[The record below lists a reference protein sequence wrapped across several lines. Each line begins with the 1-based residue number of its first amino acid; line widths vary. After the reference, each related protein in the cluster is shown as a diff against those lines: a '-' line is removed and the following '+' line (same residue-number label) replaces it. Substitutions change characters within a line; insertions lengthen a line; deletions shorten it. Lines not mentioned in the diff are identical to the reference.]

1 MPLCKLKEHKYWEDK
16 YKEQSEVII
25 DDRISELPSQ
35 AFEGDKDLRFISLPD
50 SVTKI
55 CFRAFKDCTA
65 LEKIIIP
72 STVTSIGNNA
82 FENCE
87 KLKAVELAQGLTEIY
102 SGVFI
107 NCKSLEYIR
116 IPEGVT
122 RIGSNAFCY
131 CLSLRKVYLPDSLE
145 EIEDFAFSGCKNL
158 RIVEGGASLRKIGDY
173 AFSDCNS
180 LSKFKISSSVE
191 KISDTA
197 FSDSG
202 LRVPDSILV
211 KLRDEYVSGNVVRI
225 PEGVLSIM
233 QGALS
238 ETEKLRCNEIILP
251 DSLRNI
257 SYNAFFSE
265 PFFIFEQISEAE
277 QRLSRLPQ
285 KMNMPLNYFR
295 QETQFD
301 EKMAFMLADTVWKD
315 YVTDEDFEYM
325 LLHQNSRTA
334 QEGACDRLSENCSY
348 HLSNML
354 ELTDNSPNQLE
365 HLAAY
370 AASYPKKIDLSL
382 LKALKKRSSLNKA
395 YNALEILDKYCFT
408 ILRECKD
415 EIIDFCLEDFSPY
428 IAERYFRD
436 YSSLNPVISC
446 VRYRDSD
453 KYLPDYLVKCVLAAY
468 MSQLPENIDKLEVY
482 INDKIVV
489 DNYDDLCIVSEADC
503 IAAEFDT
510 ESFKRV
516 IDSLPIYDYS
526 FLPPICRYGSADI
539 LDRICCQIAETEN
552 HCYASPSVW
561 LSVAKKS
568 LALSDNDEASAFLE
582 GIRYAE
588 SNGDESDYEFYDEEF
603 DNEDEFYDEEF
614 DEGDGAFVCSP
625 GVYVSYDDGFDEEK
639 YDDEFGD
646 DDEFYDDEFDD
657 ESEDD
662 EFDDDEFE
670 DDDGVVVACSSYAY
684 GFCDE
689 GLDEE
694 QLEEAFRVDDYDD
707 EFFYED
713 DDEYLL

>member
-1 MPLCKLKEHKYWEDK
+1 MPLCKLNEHKFWEGK

-50 SVTKI
+50 SVTNI

-122 RIGSNAFCY
+122 RIGSNAFCD

-145 EIEDFAFSGCKNL
+145 EIEDFAFSGCENL
-158 RIVEGGASLRKIGDY
+158 RVVEGGASLRKIGDY
-173 AFSDCNS
+173 AFCKCYA
-180 LSKFKISSSVE
+180 LSKFRISPSVE

-202 LRVPDSILV
+202 FRVPDNILV
-211 KLRDEYVSGNVVRI
+211 NLRDEYVSGNVVRI
-225 PEGVLSIM
+225 PEGVLSVTE
-233 QGALS
+233 GALS
-238 ETEKLRCNEIILP
+238 GTEKLLCNEIILP
-251 DSLRNI
+251 ESLRNI

-301 EKMAFMLADTVWKD
+301 AKMAFMLADTVWKD

-325 LLHQNSRTA
+325 LLYQNSRTA

-354 ELTDNSPNQLE
+354 ELTDNSLNQLE

-453 KYLPDYLVKCVLAAY
+453 KYVPDYLVKCVLAAY
-468 MSQLPENIDKLEVY
+468 MSQLPENIDKLEAD
-482 INDKIVV
+482 INDKIVL
-489 DNYDDLCIVSEADC
+489 DNYDDLCIVSEADY

-516 IDSLPIYDYS
+516 IDSLPIYAYS

-539 LDRICCQIAETEN
+539 LDRICCQIVETEN
-552 HCYASPSVW
+552 NCYAFPSVW

-588 SNGDESDYEFYDEEF
+588 SNGDEEDCYDEFDEEEIDEEEIDEEEIDEEEIDEEDCYDEF
-603 DNEDEFYDEEF
+603 DEDEFE
-614 DEGDGAFVCSP
+614 
-625 GVYVSYDDGFDEEK
+625 
-639 YDDEFGD
+639 
-646 DDEFYDDEFDD
+646 
-657 ESEDD
+657 
-662 EFDDDEFE
+662 DDEFE

-694 QLEEAFRVDDYDD
+694 KLEEAFRVDDYDD
-707 EFFYED
+707 EFFDED

>member
-55 CFRAFKDCTA
+55 CFHAFKDCTA

-72 STVTSIGNNA
+72 STVTSIDNYA
-82 FENCE
+82 FESCE
-87 KLKAVELAQGLTEIY
+87 NLKAVELAQGLTEINN
-102 SGVFI
+102 GVFT
-107 NCKSLEYIR
+107 NCQSLEYIR

-122 RIGSNAFCY
+122 KIGAYAFCD
-131 CLSLRKVYLPDSLE
+131 CLSIRKVYLPDSLE
-145 EIEDFAFSGCKNL
+145 EIEDFAFSGCENL
-158 RIVEGGASLRKIGDY
+158 RVVEGGASLRKIGDY
-173 AFSDCNS
+173 AFCKCYA
-180 LSKFKISSSVE
+180 LSKFRISPSVE
-191 KISDTA
+191 NISDTA

-202 LRVPDSILV
+202 FRVPDSILV
-211 KLRDEYVSGNVVRI
+211 KLKDEYIDANTVRI
-225 PEGVLSIM
+225 PEGILSVTE
-233 QGALS
+233 GALS
-238 ETEKLRCNEIILP
+238 ETKKLSCNEIILP
-251 DSLRNI
+251 DSLKNI
-257 SYNAFFSE
+257 SYNAFFGT

-277 QRLSRLPQ
+277 QRLSRLPK

-301 EKMAFMLADTVWKD
+301 AKMAFMHADTVWKD
-315 YVTDEDFEYM
+315 YVTDKDFEYM
-325 LLHQNSRTA
+325 LLYQNSRTA

-354 ELTDNSPNQLE
+354 ELTDNSTNQLE

-382 LKALKKRSSLNKA
+382 LKALKKRSDLNKA
-395 YNALEILDKYCFT
+395 FGALEILDKYCFT
-408 ILRECKD
+408 LLRECKD
-415 EIIDFCLEDFSPY
+415 EITDFCLEDFSPY

-446 VRYRDSD
+446 VRYCDSD
-453 KYLPDYLVKCVLAAY
+453 KYVPDYLVKCVLAAY

-568 LALSDNDEASAFLE
+568 LELSDNDEARAFLE

-603 DNEDEFYDEEF
+603 DDESE
-614 DEGDGAFVCSP
+614 
-625 GVYVSYDDGFDEEK
+625 
-639 YDDEFGD
+639 D
-646 DDEFYDDEFDD
+646 DDFYDDEF
-657 ESEDD
+657 EDD
-662 EFDDDEFE
+662 DFD

-694 QLEEAFRVDDYDD
+694 QLEEALRVDDYDD
-707 EFFYED
+707 EFFDED

>member
-122 RIGSNAFCY
+122 RIGSNAFCD

-238 ETEKLRCNEIILP
+238 GTEKLLCNEIILP

-301 EKMAFMLADTVWKD
+301 AKMAFMLADTVWKD

-325 LLHQNSRTA
+325 LLYQNSRTA

-453 KYLPDYLVKCVLAAY
+453 KYVPDYLVKCVLAAY
-468 MSQLPENIDKLEVY
+468 MSQLPENIDKLEAY

-489 DNYDDLCIVSEADC
+489 DNYDDLCIVSEADY

-516 IDSLPIYDYS
+516 IDSLPIYAYS

-539 LDRICCQIAETEN
+539 LDRICCQIVETEN
-552 HCYASPSVW
+552 NCYAFPSVW

-588 SNGDESDYEFYDEEF
+588 SNGDEEDCYD
-603 DNEDEFYDEEF
+603 EF
-614 DEGDGAFVCSP
+614 DEEEI
-625 GVYVSYDDGFDEEK
+625 DEE
-639 YDDEFGD
+639 EF
-646 DDEFYDDEFDD
+646 
-657 ESEDD
+657 EDD

-694 QLEEAFRVDDYDD
+694 KLEEAFRVDDYDD
-707 EFFYED
+707 EFFDED